1 MILGFDT
8 ETHLIR
14 PGALTPKLVVGSFC
28 FDAEVDPVLRL
39 GTDAVDTFEAL
50 LADKDTTLTIHNAAF
65 DAAVMV
71 ASRPSLLG
79 PVFDAYEQGRI
90 RCTKVREM
98 MIHNAIYGL
107 TDDNGP
113 KVSFALGDI
122 VFRRF
127 GIDISESKKDPN
139 AWRLRYHE
147 LDGVPLDQ
155 WPTEAVSYAKDD
167 ALWHLRVFQS
177 QGKEDPRFLTDEVG
191 QTKAA
196 FVLHLMAVYGLLTE
210 DEAVQELERML
221 TAHVQ
226 EANRKLADTG
236 ILKPKKVKDP
246 VTGLI
251 HMDWAKD
258 TKKIK
263 ELVEAALGAST
274 PRTDPSDKFPEGQ
287 VKTDE
292 ETLRATGHPDLLTL
306 AEVGADAK
314 VLSVWVPAL
323 KGLDK
328 KGNQRGLRLPT
339 GWLIQPTWNV
349 LVASGRT
356 SCYAPPLQQPPRKG
370 NVRPCFVPRPGYWY
384 CSVDYNFIEL
394 VTWAQTCLDLFGK
407 SEMAVAI
414 NADTDPHCLLAAEI
428 MRVTEGRNVTYEEVY
443 AARKTW
449 GKDPRQKAKA
459 GNFGF
464 PGGLG
469 VETFLLYAKANY
481 GVELAQDEGW
491 SIKNAW
497 KRRWS
502 ESEAYFAYF
511 SRLQEKAFGNPFEV
525 TLPRTGFVRGGCT
538 FTSGCNC
545 VDYETEVLTRRG
557 WLRGTDLTL
566 DDYILTKCAESGRLE
581 WQRPDG
587 VSHFPDYKGP
597 VTVFE
602 STRFSAVTTPDH
614 RWLVQDSAGKNVCV
628 LSRDISLWGDHS
640 IHRTGELCEADASV
654 SDDMLELAGW
664 FLTDGTMD
672 KTGTRVRVF
681 QSKPAN
687 AARIQSLFDR
697 LGAAYTVC
705 HNRKMTVWGLTT
717 RPRNGDGRGLAA
729 WLRTSFP
736 KRVLTPEF
744 VASLSK
750 RQAAHL
756 MAVMLLG
763 DGHVGEQTHFYTRSE
778 ASAKAFQMLCVL
790 AGKASSVAWRDMTKY
805 NGTKFES
812 MPNTPRMTG
821 VWVVSVY
828 KRDKVQVRQHHA
840 STSNGNGVWCPSV
853 PNTYFVAR
861 RKGTVYITGNTM
873 FQGLAARGA
882 KEAMWDVAREAY
894 LDPASDLYGCRPV
907 LFLHDEIVLE
917 VPAHRERAHA
927 AAMRTVKVM
936 ETAMSR
942 FTPDVKVR
950 AEPALCARWY
960 KNADPVWGK
969 DGVLELW
976 TPPPPPTPEQKSP

>member
-1 MILGFDT
+1 MIIGFDT

-14 PGALTPKLVVGSFC
+14 PGVLTPKLVVGSFC
-28 FDAEVDPVLRL
+28 FDAEVDPVLHL
-39 GTDAVDTFEAL
+39 GVDAIDTFESL
-50 LADKDTTLTIHNAAF
+50 LADKDATLTIHNAAF

-71 ASRPSLLG
+71 ASRPYLLG

-113 KVSFALGDI
+113 KVSFALADI

-155 WPTEAVSYAKDD
+155 WPKEAVDYAKDD

-177 QGKEDPRFLTDEVG
+177 QEKDRHLSRVENQARSWDDRRPVPERDALADELG

-196 FVLHLMAVYGLLTE
+196 FALHLMAIYGLLTE
-210 DEAVQELERML
+210 DEAVQELERVL

-251 HMDWAKD
+251 HMDWSKD

-292 ETLRATGHPDLLTL
+292 ETLRATGHPDLITL
-306 AEVGADAK
+306 AEVGTDAK

-349 LVASGRT
+349 LVASCRT

-481 GVELAQDEGW
+481 GVGLTQDEGW
-491 SIKNAW
+491 AIKNAW

-502 ESEAYFAYF
+502 ESEAYFNHF

-538 FTSGCNC
+538 FTSGCN
-545 VDYETEVLTRRG
+545 
-557 WLRGTDLTL
+557 
-566 DDYILTKCAESGRLE
+566 
-581 WQRPDG
+581 
-587 VSHFPDYKGP
+587 
-597 VTVFE
+597 
-602 STRFSAVTTPDH
+602 
-614 RWLVQDSAGKNVCV
+614 
-628 LSRDISLWGDHS
+628 
-640 IHRTGELCEADASV
+640 
-654 SDDMLELAGW
+654 
-664 FLTDGTMD
+664 
-672 KTGTRVRVF
+672 
-681 QSKPAN
+681 
-687 AARIQSLFDR
+687 
-697 LGAAYTVC
+697 
-705 HNRKMTVWGLTT
+705 
-717 RPRNGDGRGLAA
+717 
-729 WLRTSFP
+729 
-736 KRVLTPEF
+736 
-744 VASLSK
+744 
-750 RQAAHL
+750 
-756 MAVMLLG
+756 
-763 DGHVGEQTHFYTRSE
+763 
-778 ASAKAFQMLCVL
+778 
-790 AGKASSVAWRDMTKY
+790 
-805 NGTKFES
+805 
-812 MPNTPRMTG
+812 
-821 VWVVSVY
+821 
-828 KRDKVQVRQHHA
+828 
-840 STSNGNGVWCPSV
+840 
-853 PNTYFVAR
+853 
-861 RKGTVYITGNTM
+861 TM

-894 LDPASDLYGCRPV
+894 LDPKSDLYGCRPV

-976 TPPPPPTPEQKSP
+976 TPPPPESK

>member
-14 PGALTPKLVVGSFC
+14 PGVLTPKLVVGSFC

-39 GTDAVDTFEAL
+39 GADAVDTFEAL

-113 KVSFALGDI
+113 KVSFALADI

-127 GIDISESKKDPN
+127 GVDISESKKDPN

-155 WPTEAVSYAKDD
+155 WPAEAVSYAKDD

-177 QGKEDPRFLTDEVG
+177 QEKGRHLTRVENQARSWDDRRPAPERDALADELG

-196 FVLHLMAVYGLLTE
+196 FALHLMAVYGLLTE

-263 ELVEAALGAST
+263 ELVEAALGAAT

-306 AEVGADAK
+306 AEVGTDAK

-491 SIKNAW
+491 AIKNAW
-497 KRRWS
+497 RRRWS

-538 FTSGCNC
+538 FTSGCN
-545 VDYETEVLTRRG
+545 
-557 WLRGTDLTL
+557 
-566 DDYILTKCAESGRLE
+566 
-581 WQRPDG
+581 
-587 VSHFPDYKGP
+587 
-597 VTVFE
+597 
-602 STRFSAVTTPDH
+602 
-614 RWLVQDSAGKNVCV
+614 
-628 LSRDISLWGDHS
+628 
-640 IHRTGELCEADASV
+640 
-654 SDDMLELAGW
+654 
-664 FLTDGTMD
+664 
-672 KTGTRVRVF
+672 
-681 QSKPAN
+681 
-687 AARIQSLFDR
+687 
-697 LGAAYTVC
+697 
-705 HNRKMTVWGLTT
+705 
-717 RPRNGDGRGLAA
+717 
-729 WLRTSFP
+729 
-736 KRVLTPEF
+736 
-744 VASLSK
+744 
-750 RQAAHL
+750 
-756 MAVMLLG
+756 
-763 DGHVGEQTHFYTRSE
+763 
-778 ASAKAFQMLCVL
+778 
-790 AGKASSVAWRDMTKY
+790 
-805 NGTKFES
+805 
-812 MPNTPRMTG
+812 
-821 VWVVSVY
+821 
-828 KRDKVQVRQHHA
+828 
-840 STSNGNGVWCPSV
+840 
-853 PNTYFVAR
+853 
-861 RKGTVYITGNTM
+861 TM

-894 LDPASDLYGCRPV
+894 LDTKSDLYGCRPV

-927 AAMRTVKVM
+927 AAMRTVMVM

-976 TPPPPPTPEQKSP
+976 TPPPPNQEQK

>member
-14 PGALTPKLVVGSFC
+14 PGVLTPKLVVGSFC

-113 KVSFALGDI
+113 KVSFALADI

-155 WPTEAVSYAKDD
+155 WPEEAVNYAKDD

-177 QGKEDPRFLTDEVG
+177 QGKEDPRFLADEVG

-196 FVLHLMAVYGLLTE
+196 FALHLMAVYGLLTE

-263 ELVEAALGAST
+263 ELVEAALGAAT
-274 PRTDPSDKFPEGQ
+274 PRTEPSDKFPEGQ

-356 SCYAPPLQQPPRKG
+356 SCYAPPLQQPPRPNKKKPALG
-370 NVRPCFVPRPGYWY
+370 MVRPCFVPRPGYWY

-491 SIKNAW
+491 AIKNAW

-538 FTSGCNC
+538 FTSSC
-545 VDYETEVLTRRG
+545 
-557 WLRGTDLTL
+557 
-566 DDYILTKCAESGRLE
+566 
-581 WQRPDG
+581 
-587 VSHFPDYKGP
+587 
-597 VTVFE
+597 
-602 STRFSAVTTPDH
+602 
-614 RWLVQDSAGKNVCV
+614 
-628 LSRDISLWGDHS
+628 
-640 IHRTGELCEADASV
+640 
-654 SDDMLELAGW
+654 
-664 FLTDGTMD
+664 
-672 KTGTRVRVF
+672 
-681 QSKPAN
+681 
-687 AARIQSLFDR
+687 
-697 LGAAYTVC
+697 
-705 HNRKMTVWGLTT
+705 
-717 RPRNGDGRGLAA
+717 
-729 WLRTSFP
+729 
-736 KRVLTPEF
+736 
-744 VASLSK
+744 
-750 RQAAHL
+750 
-756 MAVMLLG
+756 
-763 DGHVGEQTHFYTRSE
+763 
-778 ASAKAFQMLCVL
+778 
-790 AGKASSVAWRDMTKY
+790 
-805 NGTKFES
+805 
-812 MPNTPRMTG
+812 
-821 VWVVSVY
+821 
-828 KRDKVQVRQHHA
+828 
-840 STSNGNGVWCPSV
+840 
-853 PNTYFVAR
+853 
-861 RKGTVYITGNTM
+861 NTM

-976 TPPPPPTPEQKSP
+976 TPPPPEQKSP